1 MIRRPP
7 RSTLFPY
14 TTLFRSCDAGSPASR
29 RCWNCTPFTTR
40 PSRTSRQGTTRGN
53 SPGVEPARAGA
64 GAPFA
69 PASQRSSSAAPYA
82 PDSSGWNWQARRR
95 SPLCSSAATNRTPC
109 VVQAGTQPAGAARNA
124 YEFANA
130 ATPVATSPSPAAVTA
145 FHPRCGTRTSSGRR
159 RQMPGMTPSPGT
171 PGASSLAS
179 HSICIRRHTPG
190 SGVPRAAA
198 WVTAWSSRRARRAPS
213 PAPNAPTP
221 GSTTRGASCT
231 TPSSPVTTTFAPRR
245 RNALAIEARFAT
257 PESTMTTSVIAPPL
271 LPERAFGR
279 GHVVEGGAGHR
290 LLQREGRRLER
301 RLGAVVIVLTLQH
314 IDVQREPSRG
324 RQRAQDVRN
333 VLAGEIADRL
343 AGEVE
348 RHVRIR
354 PSREVDHGARQRLVQ
369 RGVRPTE
376 PVHAPPLAQRA
387 VERLAQRQ
395 RTIFG
400 RVVEVALARQRD
412 VEPGVATERLEQMV
426 EETKAGLHVGF
437 ARAVEGE
444 RDRDRRLPG
453 GAADGCGAC
462 GHGSSPSA
470 SSVPSRAALSRS
482 KSAGS
487 PGSVMRSAVSRP
499 GRSGKSRTRTPRAA
513 SPARIDLA
521 RGPHSASTKFACEGR
536 GRRPAAASRA
546 VSRRRSSRTR
556 ATCARSGSTPRDR
569 WDSANATEGAA
580 TVSGPPA
587 A

>member
-1 MIRRPP
+1 MLELHPLHHPTIPYVEAGDDPRQQSRGRAGERRSG
-7 RSTLFPY
+7 RAL
-14 TTLFRSCDAGSPASR
+14 RSCEPALEQRRAARAPQNRPTPAS
-29 RCWNCTPFTTR
+29 TPR
-40 PSRTSRQGTTRGN
+40 
-53 SPGVEPARAGA
+53 
-64 GAPFA
+64 GAP
-69 PASQRSSSAAPYA
+69 
-82 PDSSGWNWQARRR
+82 
-95 SPLCSSAATNRTPC
+95 
-109 VVQAGTQPAGAARNA
+109 
-124 YEFANA
+124 
-130 ATPVATSPSPAAVTA
+130 
-145 FHPRCGTRTSSGRR
+145 
-159 RQMPGMTPSPGT
+159 
-171 PGASSLAS
+171 
-179 HSICIRRHTPG
+179 
-190 SGVPRAAA
+190 
-198 WVTAWSSRRARRAPS
+198 
-213 PAPNAPTP
+213 
-221 GSTTRGASCT
+221 CT

-245 RNALAIEARFAT
+245 RTALAMDARFAT

-271 LPERAFGR
+271 LPERAFGG
-279 GHVVEGGAGHR
+279 GHVVEAGAGHR
-290 LLQREGRRLER
+290 LLQREGGRLER

-333 VLAGEIADRL
+333 VLAGETADRL

-354 PSREVDHGARQRLVQ
+354 PSREVDHGARQRLVE

-376 PVHAPPLAQRA
+376 PVHASPLAQRA

-395 RTIFG
+395 RTVFG
-400 RVVEVALARQRD
+400 GVVVVDMEVTLARQRD

-470 SSVPSRAALSRS
+470 ASVPPRARRSRS
-482 KSAGS
+482 KSAGAT
-487 PGSVMRSAVSRP
+487 GRAMRSAVSRP

-513 SPARIDLA
+513 SPARIDPA
-521 RGPHSASTKFACEGR
+521 RGPHSANTKFAWEGR

-546 VSRRRSSRTR
+546 LSRRRSSRTR
-556 ATCARSGSTPRDR
+556 ATCARSGSTPRSS

-580 TVSGPPA
+580 TV
-587 A
+587 

>member
-1 MIRRPP
+1 MLELHPLHHPTIPYVEAGDDP
-7 RSTLFPY
+7 RQQSRGRAGEGRSGRAL
-14 TTLFRSCDAGSPASR
+14 RSC
-29 RCWNCTPFTTR
+29 
-40 PSRTSRQGTTRGN
+40 
-53 SPGVEPARAGA
+53 EPALEQRRAVR
-64 GAPFA
+64 AP
-69 PASQRSSSAAPYA
+69 
-82 PDSSGWNWQARRR
+82 
-95 SPLCSSAATNRTPC
+95 
-109 VVQAGTQPAGAARNA
+109 
-124 YEFANA
+124 
-130 ATPVATSPSPAAVTA
+130 
-145 FHPRCGTRTSSGRR
+145 HPR
-159 RQMPGMTPSPGT
+159 
-171 PGASSLAS
+171 
-179 HSICIRRHTPG
+179 

-271 LPERAFGR
+271 LPERAFGG
-279 GHVVEGGAGHR
+279 GHVVEAGAGHR
-290 LLQREGRRLER
+290 LLQREGGRLER

-314 IDVQREPSRG
+314 VDVQREPSRG

-333 VLAGEIADRL
+333 VLAGETADRL

-348 RHVRIR
+348 RHVRVR
-354 PSREVDHGARQRLVQ
+354 PPRQVDHGARQRLVE
-369 RGVRPTE
+369 RGIRPAE
-376 PVHAPPLAQRA
+376 PVHAASLAQRA

-395 RTIFG
+395 RTIFR
-400 RVVEVALARQRD
+400 RVVVVDMEVALARQRD

-470 SSVPSRAALSRS
+470 SSVPSRAARSRS

-513 SPARIDLA
+513 SPARIDPA

-556 ATCARSGSTPRDR
+556 ATCARSGSTPRSS

-580 TVSGPPA
+580 TV
-587 A
+587 